1 MTSALKNRL
10 IGTVIIVAIAVIFL
24 PDLLGGKT
32 QSEKELFVELPERP
46 AVKTVQRP
54 GSFSTEDVANLT
66 SRDIE
71 IVEDNAIDDNTPA
84 SAAVQ
89 ENDIKGQEDADVAA
103 QLANT
108 APVLNPEPQTKPV
121 TASSTQAYD
130 KALLEGAG
138 WVVQLG
144 TFRHKKNVQ
153 ELLDKLEKAG
163 YRAFTRPVQTNSGTL
178 TKVFVGP
185 DLQKARLE
193 KSLGELTELTKLKG
207 RISPF
212 TVQ

>member
-89 ENDIKGQEDADVAA
+89 ESDIKGQEDADVAA

-108 APVLNPEPQTKPV
+108 APVQNSEPKTKPV
-121 TASSTQAYD
+121 SASSTHAYE

-153 ELLDKLEKAG
+153 ELLEKLEKAG
-163 YRAFTRPVQTNSGTL
+163 YRAFTRPVQTSSGKL

-207 RISPF
+207 RITPF